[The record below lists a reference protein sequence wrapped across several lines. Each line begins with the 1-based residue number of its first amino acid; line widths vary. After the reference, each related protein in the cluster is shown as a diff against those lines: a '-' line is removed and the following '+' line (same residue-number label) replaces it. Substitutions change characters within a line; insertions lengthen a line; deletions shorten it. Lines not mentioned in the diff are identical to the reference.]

1 MSRNLD
7 LLPSNALPSER
18 ALSLAA
24 RFGDDI
30 LPEDIKK
37 LWRPQEAPAAFLPFL
52 AWGLHVDFWRDEMPS
67 QAKRNLIAGA
77 FEWHRLEGT
86 FGAIRRI
93 CTAVFGETRVLPWY
107 EYGGEP
113 YGFRVTTEGRMG
125 TIEDWEALRKAIWFA
140 QALRDWLDGIEIHRN
155 LRLELYHGT
164 ATFRGGVQE
173 IGLERPEAGEMHLT
187 AGVAT
192 GRGGHVVVG
201 LSRPET
207 VELSLFYGVGVLQM
221 KLVTI
226 GLEWDSLEE
235 QIRKALEEIMQELRL
250 HGERL
255 ANREE
260 ALIWRNSED

>member
-24 RFGDDI
+24 RFSDDI

-37 LWRPQEAPAAFLPFL
+37 LWRPQVAPAAFLPFL
-52 AWGLHVDFWRDEMPS
+52 AWGLHVDFWRDELDS

-93 CTAVFGETRVLPWY
+93 CTAVFGETQVLPWY

-125 TIEDWEALRKAIWFA
+125 TIEDWETLRKAIWFA
-140 QALRDWLDGIEIHRN
+140 QALRDWLDGIDIYRKSK
-155 LRLELYHGT
+155 LTLYHGT
-164 ATFRGGVQE
+164 ATFRSGLHE
-173 IGLERPEAGEMHLT
+173 IRPEYPELNETRLT
-187 AGVAT
+187 VGIAT
-192 GRGGHVVVG
+192 ARGGYASVG
-201 LSRPET
+201 LSRPSGT
-207 VELSLFYGVGVLQM
+207 RTAAFSGIATIQTHY
-221 KLVTI
+221 VTI
-226 GLEWDSLEE
+226 GP
-235 QIRKALEEIMQELRL
+235 A
-250 HGERL
+250 G
-255 ANREE
+255 A
-260 ALIWRNSED
+260 

>member
-7 LLPSNALPSER
+7 LLPSNALSSER

-52 AWGLHVDFWRDEMPS
+52 AWGLHVDFWRDELDS
-67 QAKRNLIAGA
+67 QAKRNLIAGS

-113 YGFRVTTEGRMG
+113 YGFRVTTKGRMG

-155 LRLELYHGT
+155 LRLDLYHGT
-164 ATFRGGVQE
+164 ATFRSGLHE
-173 IGLERPEAGEMHLT
+173 IRPEYPELNETRLT
-187 AGVAT
+187 VGIAT
-192 GRGGHVVVG
+192 ARGGYAHVG
-201 LSRPET
+201 LSRPSGT
-207 VELSLFYGVGVLQM
+207 RTAAFSGIAVVQTHY
-221 KLVTI
+221 VTI
-226 GLEWDSLEE
+226 GP
-235 QIRKALEEIMQELRL
+235 A
-250 HGERL
+250 G
-255 ANREE
+255 A
-260 ALIWRNSED
+260 

>member
-1 MSRNLD
+1 MSHNLD

-24 RFGDDI
+24 RFSDDI

-52 AWGLHVDFWRDEMPS
+52 AWGLHVDFWRDELDS

-107 EYGGEP
+107 EYSGEP

-125 TIEDWEALRKAIWFA
+125 TIEDWESLRKAIWFA

-155 LRLELYHGT
+155 LRLDLSHGT
-164 ATFRGGVQE
+164 ATFRSGLHE
-173 IGLERPEAGEMHLT
+173 IRPEYPELNETRLT
-187 AGVAT
+187 VGIAT
-192 GRGGHVVVG
+192 VQGGYASVG
-201 LSRPET
+201 LSRPKGT
-207 VELSLFYGVGVLQM
+207 RTAVFSGIAMVQVHY
-221 KLVTI
+221 VTI
-226 GLEWDSLEE
+226 GP
-235 QIRKALEEIMQELRL
+235 A
-250 HGERL
+250 G
-255 ANREE
+255 A
-260 ALIWRNSED
+260 

>member
-52 AWGLHVDFWRDEMPS
+52 AWGLHVDFWRDELDS
-67 QAKRNLIAGA
+67 QAKRNLIAGS

-155 LRLELYHGT
+155 LRLDLYHGT
-164 ATFRGGVQE
+164 ATFRSGLHE
-173 IGLERPEAGEMHLT
+173 IRPEYPELNETRLT
-187 AGVAT
+187 VGIAT
-192 GRGGHVVVG
+192 ARGGYAHVG
-201 LSRPET
+201 LSRPSGT
-207 VELSLFYGVGVLQM
+207 RTAAFSGIAVVQTHY
-221 KLVTI
+221 VTI
-226 GLEWDSLEE
+226 GP
-235 QIRKALEEIMQELRL
+235 A
-250 HGERL
+250 G
-255 ANREE
+255 A
-260 ALIWRNSED
+260 

>member
-1 MSRNLD
+1 MSHNLD
-7 LLPSNALPSER
+7 LLPSNALSSER

-52 AWGLHVDFWRDEMPS
+52 AWGLHVDFWRDELDS
-67 QAKRNLIAGA
+67 QAKRNLIAGS

-155 LRLELYHGT
+155 LRLDLYHGT
-164 ATFRGGVQE
+164 ATFRSGLHE
-173 IGLERPEAGEMHLT
+173 IRPEYPELNETRLT
-187 AGVAT
+187 VGIAT
-192 GRGGHVVVG
+192 ARGGYAHVG
-201 LSRPET
+201 LSRPSGT
-207 VELSLFYGVGVLQM
+207 RTAAFSGIAVVQTHY
-221 KLVTI
+221 VTI
-226 GLEWDSLEE
+226 GP
-235 QIRKALEEIMQELRL
+235 A
-250 HGERL
+250 G
-255 ANREE
+255 A
-260 ALIWRNSED
+260 

>member
-1 MSRNLD
+1 MSHNLD

-37 LWRPQEAPAAFLPFL
+37 LWRPKEAPTAFLPFL

-67 QAKRNLIAGA
+67 RAKRNLIAGA

-93 CTAVFGETRVLPWY
+93 CTAAFGETRVLPWY

-113 YGFRVTTEGRMG
+113 YGFRVITEGRMG

-140 QALRDWLDGIEIHRN
+140 QALRDWLDGIDIYRKSKLALH
-155 LRLELYHGT
+155 HGT
-164 ATFRGGVQE
+164 ATFRGGLHE
-173 IGLERPEAGEMHLT
+173 IRPEYPKWDDTYFTVGIAT
-187 AGVAT
+187 A
-192 GRGGHVVVG
+192 RGGYGHVG
-201 LSRPET
+201 LFRPKGAQT
-207 VELSLFYGVGVLQM
+207 VAFSGIAALQTHY
-221 KLVTI
+221 VTI
-226 GLEWDSLEE
+226 GPSG
-235 QIRKALEEIMQELRL
+235 A
-250 HGERL
+250 
-255 ANREE
+255 
-260 ALIWRNSED
+260 

>member
-18 ALSLAA
+18 ALSIAA
-24 RFGDDI
+24 RFGDDL

-37 LWRPQEAPAAFLPFL
+37 LWRPQEAPSAFLPFL
-52 AWGLHVDFWRDEMPS
+52 AWGLHVDFWRDELDS

-125 TIEDWEALRKAIWFA
+125 TIEDWESLRKAIWFA

-155 LRLELYHGT
+155 LRLDLYHGT
-164 ATFRGGVQE
+164 ATFRSGLHE
-173 IGLERPEAGEMHLT
+173 IRPEYPELNETRLT
-187 AGVAT
+187 IGIAT
-192 GRGGHVVVG
+192 ARGGYANVG
-201 LSRPET
+201 LSRPLGT
-207 VELSLFYGVGVLQM
+207 RTAAFSGIATLQTHY
-221 KLVTI
+221 VTI
-226 GLEWDSLEE
+226 GPSG
-235 QIRKALEEIMQELRL
+235 A
-250 HGERL
+250 
-255 ANREE
+255 
-260 ALIWRNSED
+260 

>member
-1 MSRNLD
+1 MSHNLD

-37 LWRPQEAPAAFLPFL
+37 LWRPQEAPTAFLPFL

-67 QAKRNLIAGA
+67 RAKRNLIAGS

-155 LRLELYHGT
+155 LRLDLYHGT
-164 ATFRGGVQE
+164 ATFRSGLHE
-173 IGLERPEAGEMHLT
+173 IRPEYPELNETRLT
-187 AGVAT
+187 VGIAT
-192 GRGGHVVVG
+192 ARGGYAHVG
-201 LSRPET
+201 LSRPSGT
-207 VELSLFYGVGVLQM
+207 RTAAFSGIAVVQTHY
-221 KLVTI
+221 VTI
-226 GLEWDSLEE
+226 GP
-235 QIRKALEEIMQELRL
+235 A
-250 HGERL
+250 G
-255 ANREE
+255 A
-260 ALIWRNSED
+260 

>member
-7 LLPSNALPSER
+7 LLPSNALSSER

-52 AWGLHVDFWRDEMPS
+52 AWGLHVDFWRDELDS
-67 QAKRNLIAGA
+67 QAKRNLIAGS

-155 LRLELYHGT
+155 LRLDLYHGT
-164 ATFRGGVQE
+164 ATFRSGLHE
-173 IGLERPEAGEMHLT
+173 IRPEYPELNETRLT
-187 AGVAT
+187 VGIAT
-192 GRGGHVVVG
+192 ARGGYAHVR
-201 LSRPET
+201 LSRPSGT
-207 VELSLFYGVGVLQM
+207 RTAAFSGIAVVQTHY
-221 KLVTI
+221 VTI
-226 GLEWDSLEE
+226 GP
-235 QIRKALEEIMQELRL
+235 A
-250 HGERL
+250 G
-255 ANREE
+255 A
-260 ALIWRNSED
+260 

>member
-1 MSRNLD
+1 MSHNLD

-37 LWRPQEAPAAFLPFL
+37 LWRPKEAPTAFLPFL

-67 QAKRNLIAGA
+67 RAKRNLIAGA

-93 CTAVFGETRVLPWY
+93 CTAVFGETRVLSWY

-155 LRLELYHGT
+155 LRLDLYHGT
-164 ATFRGGVQE
+164 ATFRSGLHE
-173 IGLERPEAGEMHLT
+173 IRPEYPELNETRLT
-187 AGVAT
+187 IGIAT
-192 GRGGHVVVG
+192 ARGGYANVG
-201 LSRPET
+201 LSRPLGTRTAAFSGIAT
-207 VELSLFYGVGVLQM
+207 VQTHY
-221 KLVTI
+221 VTI
-226 GLEWDSLEE
+226 GPSG
-235 QIRKALEEIMQELRL
+235 A
-250 HGERL
+250 
-255 ANREE
+255 
-260 ALIWRNSED
+260 

>member
-18 ALSLAA
+18 ALSIAA
-24 RFGDDI
+24 RFGDDL

-52 AWGLHVDFWRDEMPS
+52 AWGLHVDFWRDELDS

-155 LRLELYHGT
+155 LRLDLSHGT
-164 ATFRGGVQE
+164 ATFRSGLHE
-173 IGLERPEAGEMHLT
+173 IRPEYPELNETRLT
-187 AGVAT
+187 VGIAT
-192 GRGGHVVVG
+192 ARGGYARVG
-201 LSRPET
+201 LSRPKGT
-207 VELSLFYGVGVLQM
+207 RTAVFSGIAMVQVHY
-221 KLVTI
+221 VTI
-226 GLEWDSLEE
+226 GP
-235 QIRKALEEIMQELRL
+235 A
-250 HGERL
+250 G
-255 ANREE
+255 A
-260 ALIWRNSED
+260 

>member
-1 MSRNLD
+1 MSHNLD

-37 LWRPQEAPAAFLPFL
+37 LWRPQEASAAFLPFL
-52 AWGLHVDFWRDEMPS
+52 AWGLHVDFWRDEMDS

-93 CTAVFGETRVLPWY
+93 CTAVFGETQVLPWY

-140 QALRDWLDGIEIHRN
+140 QALRDWLDGIEIHRK
-155 LRLELYHGT
+155 LHMTLHHGIG
-164 ATFRGGVQE
+164 ACRSGGKR
-173 IGLERPEAGEMHLT
+173 IGLPPLPPRYIPVYSGCA
-187 AGVAT
+187 VVQ
-192 GRGGHVVVG
+192 RGNKTIEPHHKEKLGMGLESGTIAVKRGMKTIG
-201 LSRPET
+201 LSRA
-207 VELSLFYGVGVLQM
+207 G
-221 KLVTI
+221 
-226 GLEWDSLEE
+226 
-235 QIRKALEEIMQELRL
+235 MQF
-250 HGERL
+250 
-255 ANREE
+255 AKT
-260 ALIWRNSED
+260 

>member
-7 LLPSNALPSER
+7 LLPSNALSSER

-52 AWGLHVDFWRDEMPS
+52 AWGLHVDFWRDELDS
-67 QAKRNLIAGA
+67 QAKRNLIAGS

-155 LRLELYHGT
+155 LRLDLYHGT
-164 ATFRGGVQE
+164 ATFRSGLHE
-173 IGLERPEAGEMHLT
+173 IRPEYPELNETRLT
-187 AGVAT
+187 VGIAT
-192 GRGGHVVVG
+192 ARGGYAHVE
-201 LSRPET
+201 LSRPLGT
-207 VELSLFYGVGVLQM
+207 RTAAFSGIAVVQTHY
-221 KLVTI
+221 VTI
-226 GLEWDSLEE
+226 GP
-235 QIRKALEEIMQELRL
+235 A
-250 HGERL
+250 G
-255 ANREE
+255 A
-260 ALIWRNSED
+260 

>member
-1 MSRNLD
+1 MSHNLD

-18 ALSLAA
+18 ALSIAA
-24 RFGDDI
+24 RFGDDL

-52 AWGLHVDFWRDEMPS
+52 AWGLHVDFWRDELAS

-155 LRLELYHGT
+155 LRLDLYHGT
-164 ATFRGGVQE
+164 ATFRSGLHE
-173 IGLERPEAGEMHLT
+173 IRPEYPELNETRLT
-187 AGVAT
+187 VGIAT
-192 GRGGHVVVG
+192 AQGGYASVG
-201 LSRPET
+201 LSRPLGART
-207 VELSLFYGVGVLQM
+207 AAFSGIVTAQTHY
-221 KLVTI
+221 VTI
-226 GLEWDSLEE
+226 GP
-235 QIRKALEEIMQELRL
+235 A
-250 HGERL
+250 G
-255 ANREE
+255 A
-260 ALIWRNSED
+260 

>member
-7 LLPSNALPSER
+7 LLPSNALSSER

-52 AWGLHVDFWRDEMPS
+52 AWGLHVDFWQDEMDS

-107 EYGGEP
+107 EYGGKP
-113 YGFRVTTEGRMG
+113 YGFRVITEGRMG

-140 QALRDWLDGIEIHRN
+140 QALRDWLDGIEIHRK
-155 LRLELYHGT
+155 LYMTLSHGIG
-164 ATFRGGVQE
+164 ACRSGGKR
-173 IGLERPEAGEMHLT
+173 IGLPPLPP
-187 AGVAT
+187 
-192 GRGGHVVVG
+192 RGIQLYSGCAAVRRGNKTIEPHHKEKLWMGLESGTIAIKRGMKTIG
-201 LSRPET
+201 LSRA
-207 VELSLFYGVGVLQM
+207 G
-221 KLVTI
+221 
-226 GLEWDSLEE
+226 
-235 QIRKALEEIMQELRL
+235 MQ
-250 HGERL
+250 L
-255 ANREE
+255 AKT
-260 ALIWRNSED
+260 

>member
-7 LLPSNALPSER
+7 LLPSNALSSER

-52 AWGLHVDFWRDEMPS
+52 AWGLHVDFWRDELDS
-67 QAKRNLIAGA
+67 QAKRNLIAGS

-155 LRLELYHGT
+155 LRLDLYHGT
-164 ATFRGGVQE
+164 ATFRSGLHE
-173 IGLERPEAGEMHLT
+173 IRPEYPELNETRLT
-187 AGVAT
+187 VGIAT
-192 GRGGHVVVG
+192 ARGGYAHVG
-201 LSRPET
+201 LSRPSGT
-207 VELSLFYGVGVLQM
+207 RTAAFSGIAVVQTHY
-221 KLVTI
+221 VTI
-226 GLEWDSLEE
+226 GP
-235 QIRKALEEIMQELRL
+235 A
-250 HGERL
+250 G
-255 ANREE
+255 A
-260 ALIWRNSED
+260 